1 MEPGN
6 TTPKRAFL
14 RSTCPP
20 PSNLHIAQKAGLPIV
35 LLRITRPRWAFRCG
49 TAGHCCAWGPC
60 SGGAWIP
67 CPEASSRPAS
77 GQKKREDQGEGTGT
91 RPLSKLDRTRTLVFP
106 SLPTVSLCFQKV
118 SGGGGGYKRGRSD
131 AFLQGQGE
139 DLRASGTPPRLLTDN
154 EVILQHRPA
163 WPQSSAVAWAA
174 QPITFSD
181 SSAQQRGCSSA
192 LSDLLFL
199 ATALYFS
206 SFDLTKFFSQ

>member
-1 MEPGN
+1 MPGHAKGWGSKNELALISVLEELGGEQEEPGALRRQNMEPGN

-118 SGGGGGYKRGRSD
+118 SGGGGGAIKEEEVMHSFRGK
-131 AFLQGQGE
+131 GK
-139 DLRASGTPPRLLTDN
+139 T
-154 EVILQHRPA
+154 
-163 WPQSSAVAWAA
+163 
-174 QPITFSD
+174 
-181 SSAQQRGCSSA
+181 
-192 LSDLLFL
+192 
-199 ATALYFS
+199 
-206 SFDLTKFFSQ
+206 